1 MKKVMLLIIALLFT
15 VSCSVDL
22 APVEDWRSAE
32 LVDVSTIEAFTIEDF
47 SGKFVILESFA
58 VWCPT
63 CTEQQKEM
71 KKLHELRED
80 VVSISLDTDPNED
93 AEKVLEH
100 IESNGFDWYYAISPI
115 NVTTALIDE
124 FGLTVVNAPS
134 APVILIC
141 EDQSFRFLDSGVKEA
156 EDLIEEIEVGCNVE

>member
-1 MKKVMLLIIALLFT
+1 MNKLN
-15 VSCSVDL
+15 DL
-22 APVEDWRSAE
+22 RV
-32 LVDVSTIEAFTIEDF
+32 V
-47 SGKFVILESFA
+47 
-58 VWCPT
+58 
-63 CTEQQKEM
+63 
-71 KKLHELRED
+71 